1 MESLLQNNLFISLL
15 ILSSVLS
22 SFIDVILGFS
32 IKRLIVKYK
41 LKTFIEIFATAFAT
55 TRNITLIGFVIL
67 LLIGKFKIC

>member
-41 LKTFIEIFATAFAT
+41 LKTFIEIFSTAFAT